1 MRAGQVTYYLI
12 PGMTGL
18 LALSCVEEIEIKE
31 QLTFEDAIVIEAT
44 LTNELKTHNI
54 LISRTYEFEEE
65 GPQPE
70 TEATV
75 SVQAGDQTYR
85 FLEGEDPGVY
95 KSEHEFKAQPGI
107 DYRLFVRTQDGKSYE
122 TRPIRLTQASEI
134 DEAYPQRQVNSIG
147 NEVLSILVESFDPSR
162 QSNYYRYEY
171 EETYKII
178 APNWVTEEFIILEDE
193 YGNELAAPGFVPRPV
208 EERVC
213 YNTVASNEIIQTST
227 TDLDE
232 DRVTRFSVRNINPDD
247 PILSHRYSIL
257 IRQFVQSLEAY
268 TYYDLLNQLS
278 GEGNLLAQIQPG
290 FINSNIYSMEN
301 RNEKVLG
308 FFEVASVTEK
318 RIFFNYEDLFPGED
332 LPPYFISC
340 RTSAPL
346 IATMAGTPL
355 KDGIQA
361 GIIEYYQDNVGAG
374 PNEGPYLVVPTAC
387 GDCTQLGQSQAP
399 DFWEE

>member
-1 MRAGQVTYYLI
+1 ML

-122 TRPIRLTQASEI
+122 TSPIRLTQDSEI
-134 DEAYPQRQVNSIG
+134 DEAYPERQVNSIG
-147 NEVLSILVESFDPSR
+147 NEVLSILVESYDPSR

-232 DRVTRFSVRNINPDD
+232 DRVTRFSVRNINLDD

>member
-122 TRPIRLTQASEI
+122 TSPIRLTQDSEI
-134 DEAYPQRQVNSIG
+134 DEAYPERQVNSIG
-147 NEVLSILVESFDPSR
+147 NEVLSILVESYDPSR

-232 DRVTRFSVRNINPDD
+232 DRVTRFSVRNINLDD